1 MAFPTVTPNP
11 LTGFLTDGS
20 FTGAGFGH
28 ITGGGYGGANAF
40 TRANVDGTLAR
51 PLLAPSFDPTIH
63 LINSKI
69 AQFLMLTSQKPFK
82 KLRLEGAPDTY
93 EWTEDRLPPEVTEA
107 TGSTAVQGTAIGVN
121 NIDMFLPGDTVS
133 VPAAGD
139 AYGEVLTTV
148 AGVSPAGTLNVAW
161 FAGHAPTVAITAG
174 MAIEN
179 LGNTQP
185 EIGIPVNSP
194 FTDKV
199 QKDCHFQEMWFQ
211 IAESKRIQS
220 SKFQIG
226 GDLLAY
232 ELDKLRTT
240 AEIKLEKTDW
250 FGQASWNGTTGVGT
264 QEGVYYTTGAARWN
278 FGGVALTEPRML
290 DIIDGL
296 TTQRPGLEGEIILA
310 MPTRLRRVI
319 NTFPNTAVRTT
330 VEADRWGVRLESYRG
345 TDADVK
351 FMTSSIFNMMNYTR
365 DDILVAIRM
374 NPDCIAQ
381 VSSDYLPELTFQQGV
396 VPNRGSWDEMGY
408 AIRKSLM
415 VKDAIGNVA
424 IAYDIG

>member
-1 MAFPTVTPNP
+1 MAVPTVSPNP
-11 LTGFLTDGS
+11 LTGFLTDAS
-20 FTGAGFGH
+20 FTGAGFNQ

-40 TRANVDGTLAR
+40 TRANVDGTLAT
-51 PLLAPSFDPTIH
+51 PLLKPSFDPVIH

-82 KLRLEGAPDTY
+82 KLRLGGAPDTY

-107 TGSTAVQGTAIGVN
+107 TGSVAVSGTAIAVN

-139 AYGEVLTTV
+139 AYGEVDSTT
-148 AGVSPAGTLNVAW
+148 AGVSPAGTLNVTW
-161 FAGHAPTVAITAG
+161 FTGHAPTAAITSG

-185 EIGIPVNSP
+185 EIGVPVNSP

-211 IAESKRIQS
+211 IAESKRIQAS
-220 SKFQIG
+220 EFQIG

-232 ELDKLRTT
+232 ELEKLRTS
-240 AEIKLEKTDW
+240 AEVKLEKTAW
-250 FGQASWNGTTGVGT
+250 FGQGSWNGTTGVGT
-264 QEGVYYTTGAARWN
+264 MEGIYYATGAARWN
-278 FGGVALTEPRML
+278 FGGAALTEARML

-319 NTFPNTAVRTT
+319 NTFPNTAIRTEPAET
-330 VEADRWGVRLESYRG
+330 RWGVRLESYRG

-374 NPDCIAQ
+374 NPACIARL
-381 VSSDYLPELTFQQGV
+381 SSDYLPELTFQQGV

-408 AIRKSLM
+408 AIRFSQM
-415 VKDAIGNVA
+415 VKDALGHVA